1 MSATIYLD
9 KQHAHFT
16 NLDSLT
22 GKVVLVL
29 HSEASISGIQ
39 VKLEGE
45 SRTRL
50 PDNSERKRTEAE
62 IHKVREEN
70 RQTLSVPFDFCC
82 RGD

>member
-9 KQHAHFT
+9 KQHAYFT

-62 IHKVREEN
+62 IHKVRDEN

-82 RGD
+82 RSD